1 MKECPSCGY
10 RSLQEQMRC
19 PECGAFYSKILELI
33 EQEAEEEESD
43 SLKGLCK
50 RVLQA
55 DGKKE
60 AIKIEWLKFKAGLT
74 LKAKVAL
81 WVVFVFVFALMVSV
95 I

>member
-1 MKECPSCGY
+1 M
-10 RSLQEQMRC
+10 QEQVRC
-19 PECGAFYSKILELI
+19 PECGAFYSKIIELI
-33 EQEAEEEESD
+33 DQEAEAEERD

-55 DGKKE
+55 GSKKE
-60 AIKIEWLKFKAGLT
+60 AINIEWLKFKAGMT

-81 WVVFVFVFALMVSV
+81 WVVFAFVFALMVSV